1 MNNSDKRLLFIV
13 DDNVSYANMAGVYL
27 SSNLPGIE
35 TKIFTTG
42 EACLH
47 AMNLNPFAV
56 VLDYFL
62 NTKFESAWNGIEVL
76 KKILADYPTSN
87 VIVISA
93 QESMELALNCMN
105 SGAIDYVIKN
115 EKAMPEISKI
125 LLNLMDDEVEY

>member
-1 MNNSDKRLLFIV
+1 MLFR
-13 DDNVSYANMAGVYL
+13 S
-27 SSNLPGIE
+27 
-35 TKIFTTG
+35 
-42 EACLH
+42 
-47 AMNLNPFAV
+47 NPFAV